1 MEKSA
6 VEWLENKIEDQRE
19 NGNTD
24 LRTTLHYCQQAKE
37 MENQQQDKF
46 AIDFF
51 NWCNSEDAEDLL
63 HDLIMVGEVD
73 KNVTIEQILEIYKNK

>member
-6 VEWLENKIEDQRE
+6 VEWLELQLNSKSII
-19 NGNTD
+19 TKS
-24 LRTTLHYCQQAKE
+24 LFKKAKE

-51 NWCNSEDAEDLL
+51 NWCNSEDAADLL

>member
-1 MEKSA
+1 MEQSA
-6 VEWLENKIEDQRE
+6 VEWLELQLNSKSII
-19 NGNTD
+19 TKS
-24 LRTTLHYCQQAKE
+24 LFKQAKE
-37 MENQQQDKF
+37 MGNQQQDKF